1 MRVNE
6 ISPQQ
11 EHPANDKQ
19 NKEYKFKKILIAIDK
34 SGFKEKII
42 QNGIV
47 LSKAFDSSLLAIHV
61 LDKAAMGMEWN
72 LLSFYRGGRIEN
84 YESALIKESEELLN
98 EVKIMAQKHGIAVET
113 KVIINS
119 PSSAESI
126 IDYAKD
132 NGVDL
137 IIIGTKGL
145 AGIDKFVMGG
155 VANKVISHAHCR
167 VLAIR

>member
-1 MRVNE
+1 MRVKE
-6 ISPQQ
+6 ISSQGG
-11 EHPANDKQ
+11 HKGNDMQ
-19 NKEYKFKKILIAIDK
+19 LDEYKFKKILIAIDK
-34 SGFKEKII
+34 SGFKDKII
-42 QNGIV
+42 QNGIF
-47 LSKAFDSSLLAIHV
+47 LSKAFDAVLLAIHV
-61 LDKAAMGMEWN
+61 LDRAAMGMEWN
-72 LLSFYRGGRIEN
+72 LLSFYRGGRMEN

-98 EVKIMAQKHGIAVET
+98 EVKIMAQKHGITVET
-113 KVIINS
+113 KVITNS

-126 IDYAKD
+126 IGYATD
-132 NGVDL
+132 NDVDL